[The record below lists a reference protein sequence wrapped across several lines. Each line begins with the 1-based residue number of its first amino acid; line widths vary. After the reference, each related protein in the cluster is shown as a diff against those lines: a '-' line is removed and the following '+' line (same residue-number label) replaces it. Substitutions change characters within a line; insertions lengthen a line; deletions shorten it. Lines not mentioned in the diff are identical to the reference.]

1 MEEQPHRVAMITGV
15 SGGPGKAVA
24 MMLAEL
30 GWSLFIH
37 TECSSEEGEGI
48 IDEVI
53 EAAEDND
60 QDIQAAAAR
69 ADLSDPDH
77 REQLLERAL
86 DAMGQIDMLVNAPWD
101 SAAGPVDLLEL
112 TQDDYITQ
120 MDATATSS
128 IFTTQLIANEM
139 VRQVQ
144 AGMIENPRIVT
155 INSVHAYTSSTD
167 YGPQC
172 LARATLSMMTRL
184 FADRLGDYGIN
195 VYELRVGLL
204 SAGADDPSHAR
215 YDSLIEQG
223 ITPIRRWGR
232 SQDIARAVAA
242 IAEDMLTFSTGEVI
256 NIDGGFHL
264 RRL

>member
-1 MEEQPHRVAMITGV
+1 MEDHPHRVAIITGV
-15 SGGPGKAVA
+15 SGGPGKAIA
-24 MMLAEL
+24 IMLAEL

-37 TECSSEEGEGI
+37 TECSPEEAEAI
-48 IDEVI
+48 IDEAL

-60 QDIQAAAAR
+60 MDIQVAAAR
-69 ADLSDPDH
+69 ADLNDPEH
-77 REQLLERAL
+77 REQLLDRAL

-101 SAAGPVDLLEL
+101 AAAAPVDLLEL
-112 TQDDYITQ
+112 TQDDYTEQ
-120 MDATATSS
+120 MDDTATSC
-128 IFTTQLIANEM
+128 IFTTQLVANEM

-167 YGPQC
+167 YAPQC

-204 SAGADDPSHAR
+204 SAGSEDPAHGR
-215 YDSLIEQG
+215 YDALIEQG
-223 ITPIRRWGR
+223 ITPLRRWGR
-232 SQDIARAVAA
+232 SHDIARAVAA

>member
-1 MEEQPHRVAMITGV
+1 MEQSPQRVAMITGV

-24 MMLAEL
+24 LMLAEL
-30 GWSLFIH
+30 GWSIFMH
-37 TECSSEEGEGI
+37 TECSGEEAEAT

-53 EAAEDND
+53 SAAEAND
-60 QDIQAAAAR
+60 VEIQVAAAR
-69 ADLSDPDH
+69 ADLSDPAH
-77 REQLLERAL
+77 REQLLDRAMDSL
-86 DAMGQIDMLVNAPWD
+86 GQIDMLVNAPWD

-112 TQDDYITQ
+112 TQDDYISQ
-120 MDATATSS
+120 MDSIATAS

-167 YGPQC
+167 YAPQC

-204 SAGADDPSHAR
+204 SAGAEDPAHAR
-215 YDSLIEQG
+215 YDALIEQG
-223 ITPIRRWGR
+223 ITPLRRWGR

-256 NIDGGFHL
+256 NVDGGFHL

>member
-1 MEEQPHRVAMITGV
+1 MEQSPPRVAMITGV

-24 MMLAEL
+24 IMLAEL
-30 GWSLFIH
+30 GWSIFLH
-37 TECSSEEGEGI
+37 TECSAEEAEAT

-53 EAAEDND
+53 GAAEAND
-60 QDIQAAAAR
+60 VDIQVAGAR
-69 ADLSDPDH
+69 ADLSDPAH
-77 REQLLERAL
+77 REQLLDRAMDSL
-86 DAMGQIDMLVNAPWD
+86 GQIDMLVNAPWD
-101 SAAGPVDLLEL
+101 SSAGPVDLLEL
-112 TQDDYITQ
+112 AQDDYISQ
-120 MDATATSS
+120 MDSTATAC

-167 YGPQC
+167 YASQC

-204 SAGADDPSHAR
+204 STGAEDPAHAR
-215 YDSLIEQG
+215 YDTLIEQG
-223 ITPIRRWGR
+223 ITPLRRWGR

>member
-1 MEEQPHRVAMITGV
+1 MEQPPHRVAMVTGV

-37 TECSSEEGEGI
+37 TECSSEEGEAI

-53 EAAEDND
+53 GAAETSDVE
-60 QDIQAAAAR
+60 IQVAAAR
-69 ADLSDPDH
+69 ADLSDPAH
-77 REQLLERAL
+77 REQLLDRAMDSL
-86 DAMGQIDMLVNAPWD
+86 GQIDMLVNAPWD
-101 SAAGPVDLLEL
+101 SGAGPVDLLEL
-112 TQDDYITQ
+112 AQDDYAAQ
-120 MDATATSS
+120 MDSIATAG
-128 IFTTQLIANEM
+128 IFTTQLVANEM

-167 YGPQC
+167 YAPQC

-204 SAGADDPSHAR
+204 SAGADDPAHGR
-215 YDSLIEQG
+215 YDALIEQG

>member
-1 MEEQPHRVAMITGV
+1 MEDHPHRVAMITGV

-24 MMLAEL
+24 TMLAEL

-37 TECSSEEGEGI
+37 TECSAEEGEAI

-53 EAAEDND
+53 AAAEDND
-60 QDIQAAAAR
+60 KDIQVAAAR
-69 ADLSDPDH
+69 ADLSEPEH
-77 REQLLERAL
+77 REQLLDRAL
-86 DAMGQIDMLVNAPWD
+86 DALGQIDMLVNAPWD
-101 SAAGPVDLLEL
+101 SAATPVDLLEL
-112 TQDDYITQ
+112 TQDDYIAQ
-120 MDATATSS
+120 MDTIATSS

-155 INSVHAYTSSTD
+155 INSVHAYASSAD
-167 YGPQC
+167 SAPQC

-204 SAGADDPSHAR
+204 SAGSDDPAHGR

-242 IAEDMLTFSTGEVI
+242 IAEDMLAFSTGEVI

>member
-1 MEEQPHRVAMITGV
+1 MEQSPHRVAMITGV
-15 SGGPGKAVA
+15 SGGPGKAIA
-24 MMLAEL
+24 IMLAEL
-30 GWSLFIH
+30 GWSIFMH
-37 TECSSEEGEGI
+37 TESSADEAEAT

-53 EAAEDND
+53 AAAEAND
-60 QDIQAAAAR
+60 MEIQVAGAR
-69 ADLSDPDH
+69 ADLSDPAH
-77 REQLLERAL
+77 REQLLDRAMESL
-86 DAMGQIDMLVNAPWD
+86 GQIDMLVNAPWD
-101 SAAGPVDLLEL
+101 SSAGPVDLLEL
-112 TQDDYITQ
+112 TQDDYIAQ
-120 MDATATSS
+120 MDATATAS

-144 AGMIENPRIVT
+144 GGLIENPRIVT
-155 INSVHAYTSSTD
+155 VNSVHAYASSTD
-167 YGPQC
+167 SSPQC
-172 LARATLSMMTRL
+172 FARAAMSMMTKL

-204 SAGADDPSHAR
+204 SAGADDPAHGQ
-215 YDSLIEQG
+215 YDALIEQG
-223 ITPIRRWGR
+223 ITPLRRWGR

>member
-1 MEEQPHRVAMITGV
+1 MEDQPHRVAMITGV

-24 MMLAEL
+24 VMLAEL
-30 GWSLFIH
+30 GWSIFIH
-37 TECSSEEGEGI
+37 TECSPEEAEAI
-48 IDEVI
+48 IDDVI
-53 EAAEDND
+53 DAGEAND
-60 QDIQAAAAR
+60 RDIQVAAAR

-77 REQLLERAL
+77 REQLLDRAL

-112 TQDDYITQ
+112 TQEDYAEQ

-128 IFTTQLIANEM
+128 IFTTQIFANEM

-172 LARATLSMMTRL
+172 LARAALSMMTRL

-204 SAGADDPSHAR
+204 SAGAEDPAHGK

-232 SQDIARAVAA
+232 SGDIARAVAA

-256 NIDGGFHL
+256 NVDGGFHL

>member
-1 MEEQPHRVAMITGV
+1 MVTGV

-37 TECSSEEGEGI
+37 TECSAEEGEAI

-53 EAAEDND
+53 GAAETND
-60 QDIQAAAAR
+60 VEIQVAAAR
-69 ADLSDPDH
+69 ADLSDPAH
-77 REQLLERAL
+77 REQLLDRAMDSL
-86 DAMGQIDMLVNAPWD
+86 GQIDMLVNAPWD
-101 SAAGPVDLLEL
+101 SGAGPVDLLEL
-112 TQDDYITQ
+112 AQDDYAAQ
-120 MDATATSS
+120 MDSIATAS
-128 IFTTQLIANEM
+128 IFTTQLVANEM

-167 YGPQC
+167 YAPQC

-204 SAGADDPSHAR
+204 STGADDATHAR
-215 YDSLIEQG
+215 YDALIEQG

>member
-1 MEEQPHRVAMITGV
+1 MEQPPHRVAMITGV

-30 GWSLFIH
+30 GWSIFMH
-37 TECSSEEGEGI
+37 TECSAEEAEAT

-53 EAAEDND
+53 NAAEAND
-60 QDIQAAAAR
+60 VEIQVAAAR
-69 ADLSDPDH
+69 ADLSDAAH
-77 REQLLERAL
+77 REQLLDRAL
-86 DAMGQIDMLVNAPWD
+86 DALGQIDMLVNAPWD
-101 SAAGPVDLLEL
+101 SASGPVDLLEL
-112 TQDDYITQ
+112 TQDDYAEQ
-120 MDATATSS
+120 MDSTATAS

-167 YGPQC
+167 YAPQC

-204 SAGADDPSHAR
+204 SAGADDPAHGR
-215 YDSLIEQG
+215 YDALIEQG
-223 ITPIRRWGR
+223 ITPLRRWGR